1 MIDNLAQ
8 FFSEEKRIYLNE
20 VQYHVIEDGEDA
32 EEYELICSD
41 NLEVSLEEDK
51 GVQILLT
58 RTLKI
63 NPRDLFELSVSFGA
77 ELIFSENKDQINWK
91 AINLAEEFRN
101 NGDFI
106 TNNLTSRI
114 SLLVSQITSS
124 YGQAPLVTPP
134 GFGKNE

>member
-1 MIDNLAQ
+1 MIENLAQ
-8 FFSEEKRIYLNE
+8 FFSDEKRIYLNE

-32 EEYELICSD
+32 EEYELICND
-41 NLEVSLEEDK
+41 NLEVSLKENE

-63 NPRDLFELSVSFGA
+63 DPRDLFELSVSFGA
-77 ELIFSENKDQINWK
+77 ELLFSENKDQINWK
-91 AINLAEEFRN
+91 AIKLAEEFRN

-106 TNNLTSRI
+106 TSILASRV

-124 YGQAPLVTPP
+124 HGQTPLVTPP
-134 GFGKNE
+134 TLGKKE